1 MNLEDCA
8 KYLRIPACG
17 PQSLQPIILGMYFKH
32 TDEGDPLKTI
42 VMTGGTSGLGEVAAR
57 QIATVADIRLV
68 LGARRG
74 SQSAIETLPLDLT
87 RLASVREF
95 AQGVMQELGDRLI
108 NGLVLNAG
116 IQFPN
121 IDQRTED
128 GFETTFAV
136 NHLAHYL
143 LLQLLLPRLDQGA
156 TVVITTSD
164 THDPKANPMGPK
176 ELDPELLAY
185 PQARSRPTGFSAGF
199 RAYAASKLCDLLMAR
214 GLATSDEAKA
224 KRFTVVAY
232 NPGLTVGTSLF
243 RAWPLWARFAMGTV
257 GLIRP
262 ITRLATVD
270 QAGQNLADLA
280 LGRITPPAGRLYASL
295 VNRRLTWPEPSEL
308 ARQDDA
314 MNGLWRDSA
323 RMVGLSGPA

>member
-1 MNLEDCA
+1 MHASYRDED
-8 KYLRIPACG
+8 
-17 PQSLQPIILGMYFKH
+17 
-32 TDEGDPLKTI
+32 DPLKTI

-57 QIATVADIRLV
+57 QIARTPGVRLV

-74 SQSAIETLPLDLT
+74 SQSAAETRPLDLT

-95 AQGVMQELGDRLI
+95 AQGVIHELGDTSI
-108 NGLVLNAG
+108 DGLVLNAG
-116 IQFPN
+116 TQFPN

-143 LLQLLLPRLDQGA
+143 ILRLLLPKLARGA

-164 THDPKANPMGPK
+164 THDPKTNPMAPK
-176 ELDPELLAY
+176 ELDPELLAH
-185 PQARSRPTGFSAGF
+185 PPVQRRPTGFSAGF
-199 RAYAASKLCDLLMAR
+199 RAYASSKLCDLLMAR
-214 GLATSDEAKA
+214 GLATSEEAKA

-232 NPGLTVGTSLF
+232 NPGLTIGTSLF
-243 RAWPLWARFAMGTV
+243 RAWPLWARLAMGTA

-262 ITRLATVD
+262 MTRLATVD
-270 QAGQNLADLA
+270 QAGQTLADLA

-295 VNRRLTWPEPSEL
+295 VKRQLTWPDPSALSRE
-308 ARQDDA
+308 DEV
-314 MNGLWRDSA
+314 MNGLWHDSA
-323 RMVGLSGPA
+323 RMAGLSSPA